1 METFTLDGKRYN
13 VDELPEE
20 AQRLARQAAL
30 TSELIEKLEARAA
43 IARTAQ
49 ARYIDYL
56 KASIGKAPA
65 AKRKK

>member
-13 VDELPEE
+13 IDELPED

-30 TSELIEKLEARAA
+30 TTELIEKLEARAA

-49 ARYIDYL
+49 ARYVDHL
-56 KASIGKAPA
+56 KASLGNAPA
-65 AKRKK
+65 AKGKK